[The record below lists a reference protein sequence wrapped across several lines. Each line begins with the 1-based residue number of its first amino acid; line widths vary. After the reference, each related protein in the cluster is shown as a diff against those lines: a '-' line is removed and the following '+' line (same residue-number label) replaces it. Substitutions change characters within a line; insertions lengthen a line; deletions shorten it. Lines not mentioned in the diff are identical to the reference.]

1 MFVDLKLALGWENRD
16 CASGRSSSISS
27 AKLRNMERE
36 RERERER
43 MSFRGRKE
51 RERKMRRIEMID

>member
-1 MFVDLKLALGWENRD
+1 MGWENSD
-16 CASGRSSSISS
+16 CASGGSSSISS

-36 RERERER
+36 RVLERERER
-43 MSFRGRKE
+43 ERQ